1 MAEEE
6 IKQEPVDA
14 EAVGEVI
21 KEFQDEK
28 KAAEKPEFVPTKFW
42 DSEKNELKIKEFA
55 DSYGNLEKAF
65 HSKVDELTPHI
76 KKQIESDMTKDRP
89 ETQDGYAVK
98 LDESFGEVDI
108 PSDDPLLTWW
118 KDTCYKSGYS
128 NEIFNEG
135 VNQYLKTSTNGVPV
149 YEDEMAKLGET
160 GKQRAES
167 VNLWLKGN
175 LDETEYNHMA
185 DYLTTADGVRA
196 VEKIMK
202 NNKSNMPTQQTP
214 QAPLDVADSRKELE
228 KMMKDPRYFHPQHR
242 DEQFIKKVNESFNKL
257 YPDQTE

>member
-98 LDESFGEVDI
+98 LDESFGEIDI
-108 PSDDPLLTWW
+108 PSDDPLSSPSL
-118 KDTCYKSGYS
+118 
-128 NEIFNEG
+128 F
-135 VNQYLKTSTNGVPV
+135 L
-149 YEDEMAKLGET
+149 L
-160 GKQRAES
+160 
-167 VNLWLKGN
+167 
-175 LDETEYNHMA
+175 
-185 DYLTTADGVRA
+185 
-196 VEKIMK
+196 
-202 NNKSNMPTQQTP
+202 
-214 QAPLDVADSRKELE
+214 
-228 KMMKDPRYFHPQHR
+228 F
-242 DEQFIKKVNESFNKL
+242 
-257 YPDQTE
+257 

>member
-76 KKQIESDMTKDRP
+76 KKQIESDFKINCSTLYFDTK
-89 ETQDGYAVK
+89 
-98 LDESFGEVDI
+98 
-108 PSDDPLLTWW
+108 
-118 KDTCYKSGYS
+118 
-128 NEIFNEG
+128 
-135 VNQYLKTSTNGVPV
+135 
-149 YEDEMAKLGET
+149 
-160 GKQRAES
+160 
-167 VNLWLKGN
+167 
-175 LDETEYNHMA
+175 
-185 DYLTTADGVRA
+185 
-196 VEKIMK
+196 
-202 NNKSNMPTQQTP
+202 
-214 QAPLDVADSRKELE
+214 
-228 KMMKDPRYFHPQHR
+228 
-242 DEQFIKKVNESFNKL
+242 
-257 YPDQTE
+257 